1 MDGDGRVAMPFLL
14 LTFAVCTAAIVL
26 AGGGLSKYSDILAEK
41 TGIGRVWIGMTAVAI
56 STSLPE
62 LATGISAIV
71 YAGSP
76 NIALGDAL
84 GSCVFNMLIIAL
96 VDIMT
101 PQEPMQVKLGPGNLL
116 TAGFSILIIGTV
128 LVGLLT
134 QQLTSLSFLHM
145 SLFSLLVIGVYTAS
159 SRLIF
164 VFEKREMTKLI
175 KEAAEMQHYREVPMS
190 KVVYM
195 LAICAVTVAL
205 AGTLLPVIGV
215 RLSDTLGLGRGFV
228 GNALIAFSTSLPEV
242 VVAVTAVRMGSL
254 DIAVGN
260 VFGSN
265 LFNCVVLA
273 VDDAFYTKGP
283 LFADAAPGQAIT
295 AGIAIMMASVALVGL
310 IYKAR
315 HKSFMSIGWDSV
327 ALIGL
332 YALNLVTSYS
342 FSGGH

>member
-1 MDGDGRVAMPFLL
+1 MLFLL
-14 LTFAVCTAAIVL
+14 LTFAVCSAAIVL

-41 TGIGRVWIGMTAVAI
+41 TGIGKVWIGMTAVAI

-96 VDIMT
+96 IDVMT
-101 PQEPMQVKLGPGNLL
+101 PQEPMQVKLGPGNML
-116 TAGFSILIIGTV
+116 TAGFSILIIATV
-128 LVGLLT
+128 LVGLIV
-134 QQLTSLSFLHM
+134 QPLTSLSFLNM
-145 SLFSLLVIGVYTAS
+145 SLFSLMVLGVYAAS

-164 VFEKREMTKLI
+164 VFEKREMSKLI
-175 KEAAEMQHYREVPMS
+175 MEAAEEQHYREIPMA
-190 KVVYM
+190 KAVYM
-195 LAICAVTVAL
+195 LLICAVTVAL
-205 AGTLLPVIGV
+205 AGTLLPVTGV
-215 RLSDTLGLGRGFV
+215 RLSDAFGVGRGFI
-228 GNALIAFSTSLPEV
+228 GTALIAFSTSLPEV
-242 VVAVTAVRMGSL
+242 VVAVTAVRIGSL

-265 LFNCVVLA
+265 LFNCVVLV
-273 VDDAFYTKGP
+273 VDDALYTKGP

-295 AGIAIMMASVALVGL
+295 AGIAIMMSGVALIGL

-315 HKSFMSIGWDSV
+315 HKSFMNIGWDSV

-332 YALNLVTSYS
+332 YVLNLVTSYN
-342 FSGGH
+342 FSGGR